1 MTRIDPIPVR
11 EWPAEMRGALAAMV
25 PPEPRYK
32 TPQTKDRPKGLN
44 VLGIYAHHPVLAR
57 AFFTFNGH
65 IMMATSLTLRQREL
79 IVLRVATLRNCAYEW
94 AQHVVMG
101 RDVGLTDE
109 EITWVAEGPDAPGW
123 EPADRALLRAM
134 DELVHD
140 GKISDDSWK
149 VLSGEFDTQQLMDLI
164 FTAGAYETLAWLIRS
179 FDVQLDDD
187 LADVTPKPD
196 HMTL

>member
-25 PPEPRYK
+25 PPEPRYA
-32 TPQTKDRPKGLN
+32 TPQTKGRPKGLN

-65 IMMATSLTLRQREL
+65 IMMATSLSLRQREL

-101 RDVGLTDE
+101 RDIGLTDE
-109 EITWVAEGPDAPGW
+109 EITRVAEGPDADGW
-123 EPADRALLRAM
+123 DAADSALLRAM
-134 DELVHD
+134 DDLVRD
-140 GKISDDSWK
+140 GRISDASWK

-179 FDVQLDDD
+179 FDVQLDAD
-187 LADVTPKPD
+187 LADVSPKPD
-196 HMTL
+196 HMTP